1 MNTLKL
7 AAVAAATLVVSLSA
21 LAEGATYEY
30 PRHSDS
36 SLTRAEVLADL
47 DAAQAMGMLTS
58 GEQSFAAPRTGRA
71 LSRSEMRAE
80 LATALA
86 NDELSRGETVFVAE
100 SHTRRHG
107 TAVSQAASSSV
118 AN

>member
-30 PRHSDS
+30 PREFNSG
-36 SLTRAEVLADL
+36 LTRAEVRADL
-47 DAAQAMGMLTS
+47 DAAQAMGMLVS
-58 GEQSFAAPRTGRA
+58 GEQSYVAPATGRS
-71 LSRSEMRAE
+71 LSRNEVRAE
-80 LATALA
+80 LAAALA
-86 NDELSRGETVFVAE
+86 NNELSSGETVFVAE
-100 SHTRRHG
+100 SHIRRHG